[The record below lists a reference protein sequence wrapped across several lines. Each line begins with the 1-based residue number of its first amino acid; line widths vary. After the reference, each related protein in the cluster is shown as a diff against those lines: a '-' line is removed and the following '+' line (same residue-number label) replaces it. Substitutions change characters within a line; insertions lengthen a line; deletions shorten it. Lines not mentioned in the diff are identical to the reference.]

1 MLLNNLLKIQDTDT
15 FATQI
20 SDGLNYF
27 LIFLMFAFIIS
38 SIVAV
43 IYFSKWLTLGPKVKK
58 RWNKILGKNKEEK
71 NKDGVSIVK
80 GEVVVEANYEKELL
94 KKIEESTSPQ
104 QKLDYQV
111 KLEVHQKEKQK
122 AEEKIRQIEE
132 EKLAKIQEKEDR
144 ARIKAEAKEEA
155 KKIKEQNKKG

>member
-80 GEVVVEANYEKELL
+80 GEVVVDANYEKELL

-144 ARIKAEAKEEA
+144 ARIKSEAREEA

>member
-80 GEVVVEANYEKELL
+80 GEVVVDANYEKELL

-144 ARIKAEAKEEA
+144 ARIKSEAKEEA

>member
-1 MLLNNLLKIQDTDT
+1 MLLNNLLKIQDTNT
-15 FATQI
+15 FTTQI

-71 NKDGVSIVK
+71 NKDGVSIIK
-80 GEVVVEANYEKELL
+80 GEVVVDANYEKELL

-122 AEEKIRQIEE
+122 AEDKIRQIEE
-132 EKLAKIQEKEDR
+132 DKLAKIQEKEDR
-144 ARIKAEAKEEA
+144 ARIKSEAKEEA